1 MAAHSPGYNPQKPTH
16 KEVNMR
22 RILLL
27 VLFVIALPA
36 SGFAQGAAAKQT
48 AAPSGD
54 SQALIKLDRDLM
66 DGMIKKD
73 DSLMNRTALDDYV
86 FVNPGGGLE
95 IRSKS
100 AGPGPTFESVNT
112 EQVNVHVTGD
122 TAILTGLATIKAK
135 LPNGTD
141 ISGPY
146 RYMRVF
152 VKQNGQWRLAAASAT
167 EIRPA
172 PSPSAPKS

>member
-1 MAAHSPGYNPQKPTH
+1 
-16 KEVNMR
+16 MR

-27 VLFVIALPA
+27 ALFAIALPA
-36 SGFAQGAAAKQT
+36 YNFAQGSTAKQT
-48 AAPSGD
+48 AGQSGD
-54 SQALIKLDRDLM
+54 TQALIKLDRDLM
-66 DGMIKKD
+66 DGMMKKD
-73 DSLMNRTALDDYV
+73 DSLMNRTATDDYI

-95 IRSKS
+95 IRSKT

-112 EQVNVHVTGD
+112 EQVNVHVKGD

-135 LPNGTD
+135 LPNGAD

-172 PSPSAPKS
+172 PTPPTPKS